1 MVWFFPGWNILQCK
15 MRSLEFDCLKMLTF
29 SVDKL
34 KSCPKVKLCCNE
46 KGLSLSYLWWK
57 KNNIRHFF
65 LLKSVSFMK
74 LLIQFPFGVLSLSD
88 LQNWITTCIIES
100 FVPDN
105 IHFCKFFFYWEMVP
119 KQLTEIVP
127 LLFHNT
133 YLDAKEQNCMS
144 IKSFRFRL
152 FQALWFHSY

>member
-15 MRSLEFDCLKMLTF
+15 MRSLEFDCLKILTF

-74 LLIQFPFGVLSLSD
+74 LLIQFPFGVLSLSS
-88 LQNWITTCIIES
+88 LQNWVTTCIRQA

-105 IHFCKFFFYWEMVP
+105 IYFLQILFYWEMVQ
-119 KQLTEIVP
+119 KQLTEIA
-127 LLFHNT
+127 LLHYYT
-133 YLDAKEQNCMS
+133 ITLV
-144 IKSFRFRL
+144 
-152 FQALWFHSY
+152 